1 MPAQKNQKG
10 WYIAADAPPK
20 VGSAAILYALQELHR
35 DLAVVR
41 HGQDLA
47 VGSATGIIYSDS
59 QPSPQAVPLMACVP
73 ALTPENLGDPTF
85 QQVYGVRANYV
96 AGAMANGISSEAIVI
111 AMAKTGLMGFFG
123 AAGLPTA
130 RIRQAIQTIQT
141 EVGHLP
147 YGFNLIHSP
156 QDLAQEQETVDLY
169 LETGVHTVS
178 ASAFMK
184 LTPMVVQYRVTGLT
198 RDAAGRVHAP
208 NRILAKISR
217 QEVAELF
224 MRPAPTRILE
234 QLVAANKI
242 TATEAQLAR
251 EIPMAE
257 DITAEA
263 DSGGHT
269 DNQPAPVLIPLMC
282 ALRNRI
288 AAEEGYD
295 RPIRIGAAGGI
306 STPQSVAAAFTMG
319 AAYVLTGSI
328 NQSCIE
334 AGTSPMVKQMLAT
347 AATSDVGMAHAG
359 DMFEQGVEVQVLK
372 RGSLFAMR
380 SKKLYSLYRQYD
392 RLEDIPADELEKL
405 ERQVF
410 QRSVADIW
418 RECHQFFS
426 ERDPAQLD
434 RANKEP
440 RHKMALVFR
449 WYLGLS
455 SRWAIA
461 GQQDRKTD
469 VQIWCGPGIGAFNAW
484 THGTFLAEP
493 QNRRVAVVAANLM
506 AGAAALI
513 RSQTL
518 LQQGVDPG
526 TAATV
531 WIPRPL
537 S

>member
-1 MPAQKNQKG
+1 
-10 WYIAADAPPK
+10 
-20 VGSAAILYALQELHR
+20 
-35 DLAVVR
+35 
-41 HGQDLA
+41 
-47 VGSATGIIYSDS
+47 
-59 QPSPQAVPLMACVP
+59 
-73 ALTPENLGDPTF
+73 
-85 QQVYGVRANYV
+85 
-96 AGAMANGISSEAIVI
+96 
-111 AMAKTGLMGFFG
+111 
-123 AAGLPTA
+123 
-130 RIRQAIQTIQT
+130 
-141 EVGHLP
+141 
-147 YGFNLIHSP
+147 
-156 QDLAQEQETVDLY
+156 
-169 LETGVHTVS
+169 
-178 ASAFMK
+178 
-184 LTPMVVQYRVTGLT
+184 
-198 RDAAGRVHAP
+198 
-208 NRILAKISR
+208 
-217 QEVAELF
+217 
-224 MRPAPTRILE
+224 
-234 QLVAANKI
+234 
-242 TATEAQLAR
+242 
-251 EIPMAE
+251 
-257 DITAEA
+257 
-263 DSGGHT
+263 
-269 DNQPAPVLIPLMC
+269 
-282 ALRNRI
+282 
-288 AAEEGYD
+288 
-295 RPIRIGAAGGI
+295 
-306 STPQSVAAAFTMG
+306 
-319 AAYVLTGSI
+319 
-328 NQSCIE
+328 
-334 AGTSPMVKQMLAT
+334 MVKQMLAT